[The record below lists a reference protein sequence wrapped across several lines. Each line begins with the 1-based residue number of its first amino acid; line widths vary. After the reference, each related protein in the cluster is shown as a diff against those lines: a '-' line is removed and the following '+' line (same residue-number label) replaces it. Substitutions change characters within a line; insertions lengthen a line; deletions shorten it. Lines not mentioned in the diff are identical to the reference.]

1 MTAKAAEL
9 QREVRE
15 NAEDYQNY
23 LKDLYGWEKEIKF
36 KDEMLK
42 NAPKIPVQEQVL
54 YKLIS
59 HSYYYLYAYILDLR
73 GIKFFISAGIS
84 HPK

>member
-1 MTAKAAEL
+1 MAAKAAEL

-23 LKDLYGWEKEIKF
+23 LKDLYGWEKEIKV

-42 NAPKIPVQEQVL
+42 KGSNSSIIKNEVSIRNPNLFIFFL
-54 YKLIS
+54 CSKLVI
-59 HSYYYLYAYILDLR
+59 HVITFWMPLE
-73 GIKFFISAGIS
+73 KFNC
-84 HPK
+84 

>member
-15 NAEDYQNY
+15 NADDYQNY
-23 LKDLYGWEKEIKF
+23 LKDLYEWEKEIKV

-42 NAPKIPVQEQVL
+42 NAPKNIAHGQVL
-54 YKLIS
+54 YNTFLLL
-59 HSYYYLYAYILDLR
+59 YYMHFFCCFCFILQY
-73 GIKFFISAGIS
+73 
-84 HPK
+84 

>member
-15 NAEDYQNY
+15 NAEDYQSY
-23 LKDLYGWEKEIKF
+23 LKDLYQWETEIKV

-42 NAPKIPVQEQVL
+42 KAPKSLMAGDQVQ
-54 YKLIS
+54 YMTF
-59 HSYYYLYAYILDLR
+59 YL
-73 GIKFFISAGIS
+73 KTN
-84 HPK
+84 H

>member
-15 NAEDYQNY
+15 NAEGYQSY
-23 LKDLYGWEKEIKF
+23 LKDLYQWEKEIKV

-42 NAPKIPVQEQVL
+42 KAQKPPLAGDQVRCM
-54 YKLIS
+54 I
-59 HSYYYLYAYILDLR
+59 
-73 GIKFFISAGIS
+73 GV
-84 HPK
+84 